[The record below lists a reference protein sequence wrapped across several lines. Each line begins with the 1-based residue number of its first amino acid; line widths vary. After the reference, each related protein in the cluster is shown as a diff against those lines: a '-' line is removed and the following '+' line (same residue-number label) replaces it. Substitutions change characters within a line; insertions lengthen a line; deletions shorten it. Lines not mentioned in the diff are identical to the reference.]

1 MVNKAIYINSRSN
14 WLSSDKI
21 YPYVLIG
28 ILVLAFSIRLIGLDK
43 GIWLDEAFTI
53 RMISKANLLEMVQD
67 LRGDVHPPLYYV
79 LLYFWS
85 KITNSEESLRL
96 FSVLFGVGTVAV
108 VMSWLKQYS
117 CLASI
122 LAGIYF
128 STAPVMLRFSQEI
141 RGYSLLLFATALA
154 FFFAS
159 GVIAK
164 PEKLSGYIGLTL
176 SLTVAISTHLIGIML
191 LAPIFL
197 FVVIMTFL
205 EQKENH
211 WRQVILTFSIPFLTF
226 IFFYFFYLTN
236 SSKITENFWIPDFSV
251 YLFSST
257 LQYLLGLS
265 SLFFSHYLNHI
276 LSFIFLAVL
285 TITLIFG
292 KWQQNFPFLL
302 VAIFFCLEI
311 IIYSLIK
318 TSIFWYRI
326 LLPSLIPFV
335 AFLVLQI
342 ATIQAKK
349 IKIASIIL
357 LTAFSI
363 LVTANWVTIQAHRPV
378 EYYKQV
384 AQLVES
390 EWQPN
395 NLVVFYPRYI
405 SNTVKYYFDKIP
417 REAGIVVW
425 NETNIETI
433 KSDINKYHVQ
443 FAANS
448 NPIFLIVRLDLSVK
462 IEDFKNLLLS
472 IQSEFEKPI
481 NLKAF
486 LLISH
491 DYCFLREPEQPN
503 NFLAALEAEFG
514 QPTSYQD
521 KRAYVLSEYEK
532 I

>member
-1 MVNKAIYINSRSN
+1 M
-14 WLSSDKI
+14 
-21 YPYVLIG
+21 
-28 ILVLAFSIRLIGLDK
+28 AFSIRLIGLDK

-53 RMISKANLLEMVQD
+53 RMISKPNLLKMLQD

-96 FSVLFGVGTVAV
+96 FSVFFGVGTVAV

-141 RGYSLLLFATALA
+141 RGYSLLLFAIALA

-159 GVIAK
+159 CVIAK

-176 SLTVAISTHLIGIML
+176 SLTIAISTKLISVML

-197 FVVIMTFL
+197 FLVIMTAK

-211 WRQVILTFSIPFLTF
+211 WNKVILTFSIPCLVF
-226 IFFYFFYLTN
+226 IFFYFFYLSN
-236 SSKITENFWIPDFSV
+236 LSKNTEDYWIPHFSPA
-251 YLFSST
+251 LFSFT

-276 LSFIFLAVL
+276 LSFIFLAIL
-285 TITLIFG
+285 TITLLFG

-318 TSIFWYRI
+318 TPIFWYRT

-335 AFLVLQI
+335 VFIVLQI

-349 IKIASIIL
+349 IKIASITL
-357 LTAFSI
+357 LTAFTI
-363 LVTANWVTIQAHRPV
+363 LVTANWVTIQAYRPV

-384 AQLVES
+384 AQLADS

-395 NLVVFYPRYI
+395 NLLVFYPGYI
-405 SNTVKYYFDKIP
+405 SAPVKYHFHKIP
-417 REAGIVVW
+417 PEAGIVVY
-425 NETNIETI
+425 NSTKLEKI
-433 KSDINKYHVQ
+433 KSKIHKASAQ
-443 FAANS
+443 SIENS
-448 NPIFLIVRLDLSVK
+448 TSIFLIVRVDLTVK
-462 IEDFKNLLLS
+462 IENFKNLLSVLNNE
-472 IQSEFEKPI
+472 IKDPF
-481 NLKAF
+481 NLKTF
-486 LLISH
+486 LIISH
-491 DYCFLREPEQPN
+491 DISFIKERDKSN
-503 NFLAALEAEFG
+503 KFLAALETEFR
-514 QPTSYQD
+514 QPTSHQD
-521 KRAYVLSEYEK
+521 KKTYILSEYEK

>member
-1 MVNKAIYINSRSN
+1 MSKLINGRSN
-14 WLSSDKI
+14 WLSINKI
-21 YPYVLIG
+21 YPYAVIG

-53 RMISKANLLEMVQD
+53 RMISQDNLSSMVEA
-67 LRGDVHPPLYYV
+67 LRKDVHPPLYYV

-85 KITNSEESLRL
+85 KISNGEEFLRL
-96 FSVLFGVGTVAV
+96 FSVWLGVGTVAV

-128 STAPVMLRFSQEI
+128 ATAPIMLRFSQEI

-159 GVIAK
+159 RVIAK
-164 PEKLSGYIGLTL
+164 PEKLSGYIGLIL
-176 SLTVAISTHLIGIML
+176 SLTVAISTKLIGVML

-197 FVVIMTFL
+197 FVVMMTAL

-211 WRQVILTFSIPFLTF
+211 WGKAILSFSIPFLAF
-226 IFFYFFYLTN
+226 IFFYFFYLTSLAKN
-236 SSKITENFWIPDFSV
+236 TEDYWIPHFSL

-257 LQYLLGLS
+257 WQYLLGLS
-265 SLFFSHYLNHI
+265 SLFFSSYLNHI
-276 LSFIFLAVL
+276 LSFIFLAIL
-285 TITLIFG
+285 AIALIFG
-292 KWQQNFPFLL
+292 KWQRNFPFF
-302 VAIFFCLEI
+302 VVTIFFCLEI

-318 TSIFWYRI
+318 TPIFWYRS

-335 AFLVLQI
+335 AFLALQI

-349 IKIASIIL
+349 IKIASVVL
-357 LTAFSI
+357 LTILSI
-363 LVTANWVTIQAHRPV
+363 VFTANWVTIQAYRPV

-395 NLVVFYPRYI
+395 NLVLFYPGFI
-405 SNTVKYYFDKIP
+405 SGTVKYYFDKIP
-417 REAGIVVW
+417 PEAGIVVR
-425 NETNIETI
+425 NKNNFETI
-433 KSDINKYHVQ
+433 KSELNKYPVQ
-443 FAANS
+443 STVNPT
-448 NPIFLIVRLDLSVK
+448 PIFLIARLDLTVK
-462 IEDFKNLLLS
+462 IEDFKNLLSALK
-472 IQSEFEKPI
+472 SEFEKPI

-486 LLISH
+486 LIISH
-491 DYCFLREPEQPN
+491 DYCFLREPTQPN
-503 NFLAALEAEFG
+503 NFLAALEAEFS
-514 QPTSYQD
+514 QPISYQN
-521 KRAYVLSEYEK
+521 KRAYLLSEYEK

>member
-1 MVNKAIYINSRSN
+1 LAQPTLTGLILA
-14 WLSSDKI
+14 LST
-21 YPYVLIG
+21 
-28 ILVLAFSIRLIGLDK
+28 RLIGLDK
-43 GIWLDEAFTI
+43 GIWLDEDFTI
-53 RMISKANLLEMVQD
+53 QMISKSNLSEMLQA
-67 LRGDVHPPLYYV
+67 LRKDVHPPLYYL

-85 KITNSEESLRL
+85 KISNSEEFLRL

-108 VMSWLKQYS
+108 VMNWLKQYS

-122 LAGIYF
+122 LAGLYF
-128 STAPVMLRFSQEI
+128 ATTPVMLRFSQEI

-159 GVIAK
+159 RVIAK

-176 SLTVAISTHLIGIML
+176 SLTVAISTKLIGVML

-197 FVVIMTFL
+197 FVVIMTAL

-211 WRQVILTFSIPFLTF
+211 WGKAILTFSLPCLAF

-236 SSKITENFWIPDFSV
+236 LSKNTEDYWIPHFSS

-257 LQYLLGLS
+257 LQYLLGLY
-265 SLFFSHYLNHI
+265 SLFFSSYLNHI
-276 LSFIFLAVL
+276 LSFIFLAIL
-285 TITLIFG
+285 AIALIFG
-292 KWQQNFPFLL
+292 KWQRNFPFLL
-302 VAIFFCLEI
+302 AVIFFCLEI

-318 TSIFWYRI
+318 TPIFWYRN
-326 LLPSLIPFV
+326 LLPSLVPFV

-363 LVTANWVTIQAHRPV
+363 LVTANWVTVQAYRPV

-395 NLVVFYPRYI
+395 NLVLFYPGFI
-405 SNTVKYYFDKIP
+405 SGTVKYYFDKIP
-417 REAGIVVW
+417 PEAGIVVS
-425 NETNIETI
+425 NETTIETI
-433 KSDINKYHVQ
+433 KSDLNKYLVQ
-443 FAANS
+443 STVNPT
-448 NPIFLIVRLDLSVK
+448 PIFLIARLDLTVK
-462 IEDFKNLLLS
+462 IEDFKNLLSALK
-472 IQSEFEKPI
+472 SELEKPT

-486 LLISH
+486 LIISH
-491 DYCFLREPEQPN
+491 DYCFLREPTQPN
-503 NFLAALEAEFG
+503 DFLAALKAEFG
-514 QPTSYQD
+514 QPISYQN
-521 KRAYVLSEYEK
+521 KRAYLLSEYEK

>member
-1 MVNKAIYINSRSN
+1 MSKLIDGRFN

-21 YPYVLIG
+21 YPYALVG
-28 ILVLAFSIRLIGLDK
+28 ILALAFSIRLIGLDK
-43 GIWLDEAFTI
+43 GIWSDEAFTI
-53 RMISKANLLEMVQD
+53 RMISKENLSEMLQA
-67 LRGDVHPPLYYV
+67 LRKDVHPPLYYV

-85 KITNSEESLRL
+85 KIIANSEESWRL

-122 LAGIYF
+122 LAGLYF
-128 STAPVMLRFSQEI
+128 ATAPIMLRFSQEI
-141 RGYSLLLFATALA
+141 RGYSLLLFVTALA
-154 FFFAS
+154 FLFAS
-159 GVIAK
+159 RVIAK
-164 PEKLSGYIGLTL
+164 PEQLSGYIGLTF
-176 SLTVAISTHLIGIML
+176 SLTLAISTKLIGVML

-197 FVVIMTFL
+197 FVVIMTAL

-211 WRQVILTFSIPFLTF
+211 WSKAILTFSIPCLTF

-236 SSKITENFWIPDFSV
+236 LAKNTEDYWMPDFSP

-276 LSFIFLAVL
+276 LSFIFLAIL
-285 TITLIFG
+285 TIALIFG
-292 KWQQNFPFLL
+292 KWQRNFPFL
-302 VAIFFCLEI
+302 VVTIFFCLEI

-318 TSIFWYRI
+318 TPIFWYRNI
-326 LLPSLIPFV
+326 LPSLIPFV
-335 AFLVLQI
+335 AFLALQI
-342 ATIQAKK
+342 ATIQTKK

-363 LVTANWVTIQAHRPV
+363 LVTANWVSIQAYRPV

-384 AQLVES
+384 VQLVES

-395 NLVVFYPRYI
+395 NLVFFYPRYI
-405 SNTVKYYFDKIP
+405 SQTVKYYFNKIP
-417 REAGIVVW
+417 PEVGVVVYNSTSLEAIKS
-425 NETNIETI
+425 NIEQI
-433 KSDINKYHVQ
+433 SAQ
-443 FAANS
+443 FTAHPTS
-448 NPIFLIVRLDLSVK
+448 IFLIIRVDLSDK
-462 IEDFKNLLLS
+462 IEVFKNLLS
-472 IQSEFEKPI
+472 VIKSEFKEHL
-481 NLKAF
+481 NLKTF
-486 LLISH
+486 LIISH
-491 DYCFLREPEQPN
+491 DTCFIRERDKPN
-503 NFLAALEAEFG
+503 KFLAALATEFG

-521 KRAYVLSEYEK
+521 KKVYILSEYEK